1 MQTLSNVVNLRLSN
15 SELADLDRV
24 VPHYG
29 GRSKAVRAAL
39 RLLLDQP
46 HQQPQ
51 ASLDIQRKG
60 EG

>member
-1 MQTLSNVVNLRLSN
+1 MQILSNIINLRLSN

-29 GRSKAVRAAL
+29 NRSKAVRAAL
-39 RLLLDQP
+39 KLLLSQSS
-46 HQQPQ
+46 QQSQ
-51 ASLDIQRKG
+51 ASLDIQGKG

>member
-1 MQTLSNVVNLRLSN
+1 MQILSNVVNLRLSN

-29 GRSKAVRAAL
+29 DRSKAVRAAL
-39 RLLLDQP
+39 KLLLA
-46 HQQPQ
+46 QQPL
-51 ASLDIQRKG
+51 AGLDIQTNK

>member
-1 MQTLSNVVNLRLSN
+1 MQILSNVVNLRLSN

-29 GRSKAVRAAL
+29 DRSKAVRAAL
-39 RLLLDQP
+39 KLLLA
-46 HQQPQ
+46 QQP
-51 ASLDIQRKG
+51 SVGLDVQVSK

>member
-1 MQTLSNVVNLRLSN
+1 MQILSNVVNLRLSN

-29 GRSKAVRAAL
+29 DRSKAVRAAL
-39 RLLLDQP
+39 KLLLDQ
-46 HQQPQ
+46 QPS
-51 ASLDIQRKG
+51 AGLDMQTNK